1 MGRVLQKILYV
12 EDEPDIQTITSMA
25 LETFGNFT
33 LKICNNGKEALECIE
48 SFEPDLV
55 LSDVMM
61 PEMDGPTLLQ
71 NLKNNPKFQN
81 IPVIFTTAKAQL
93 HEIEHYKEL
102 GAANVLSKPFNLT
115 TLSSELQELWN
126 SYGD

>member
-1 MGRVLQKILYV
+1 
-12 EDEPDIQTITSMA
+12 MA

-33 LKICNNGKEALECIE
+33 LKLCNSGKEALDSIE
-48 SFEPDLV
+48 EFKPDLV

-71 NLKNNPKFQN
+71 NLKNNPAYNN

-93 HEIEHYKEL
+93 HEIEQYINL
-102 GAANVLSKPFNLT
+102 GATAVLSKPFNLS
-115 TLSSELQELWN
+115 TLSAELQEIWKSYN
-126 SYGD
+126 S